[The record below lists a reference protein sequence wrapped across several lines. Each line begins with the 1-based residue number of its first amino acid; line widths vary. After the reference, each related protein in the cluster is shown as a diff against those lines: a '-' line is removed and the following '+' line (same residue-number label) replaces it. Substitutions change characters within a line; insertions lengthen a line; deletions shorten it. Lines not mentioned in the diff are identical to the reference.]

1 MDSVLDASTKLW
13 SDEYQQQVIDALKL
27 GRHGKSLSRANYH
40 ILLTFN
46 LVSFGGVERV
56 ARKKNGK
63 YMITKNEALNVIRV
77 MHQETG
83 HSGERKTHKKIQ
95 AMYDNITRD
104 VVREYINRCE
114 RCCEKR
120 RKSET
125 ASGVI
130 VKPILVK
137 DLNERGQV
145 DLVDFQTC
153 ADGSYRYILHYI
165 EYLTKFHIL
174 RPLKSKTAVEVAR
187 ELLHIFLDFGAPHV
201 LQSDNGRE
209 FTAEVIRELSTLW
222 PQMMLVNGR
231 PRHPQ
236 SQGSVERSNGEMKN
250 KITTWMRDNN
260 TESWT
265 LGIRFV
271 QWQMNIY
278 YLS

>member
-27 GRHGKSLSRANYH
+27 GRHGKSLSRVNYY
-40 ILLTFN
+40 ILLNFN

-77 MHQETG
+77 MHQESG

-104 VVREYINRCE
+104 VIREYINRCE

-145 DLVDFQTC
+145 NSSTNNPSFL
-153 ADGSYRYILHYI
+153 YLH
-165 EYLTKFHIL
+165 H
-174 RPLKSKTAVEVAR
+174 
-187 ELLHIFLDFGAPHV
+187 
-201 LQSDNGRE
+201 
-209 FTAEVIRELSTLW
+209 
-222 PQMMLVNGR
+222 
-231 PRHPQ
+231 
-236 SQGSVERSNGEMKN
+236 
-250 KITTWMRDNN
+250 
-260 TESWT
+260 
-265 LGIRFV
+265 
-271 QWQMNIY
+271 
-278 YLS
+278 